1 MLIHI
6 YMSTEIARGCLFFK
20 AVRGKCIHHYLKI
33 TERPD
38 AFLFCMTFDFTIL
51 LMQATETA

>member
-1 MLIHI
+1 
-6 YMSTEIARGCLFFK
+6 MSTEIARGCLFFK